1 MRDRHR
7 DEMDADSRRG
17 RQHAQKLDQAGAFQI
32 RVRGRL
38 DPSWTD
44 WFSGL
49 AVTVE
54 EGARGPF
61 TTLTGAV
68 RDQAALRG
76 ILCKLWDLGLD
87 LISVNRIEDAAHAG
101 G

>member
-1 MRDRHR
+1 
-7 DEMDADSRRG
+7 MDADSRRS
-17 RQHAQKLDQAGAFQI
+17 RQRAQALDQAGAYQVQ
-32 RVRGRL
+32 VRGRL

-54 EGARGPF
+54 DGAHGPL

-87 LISVNRIEDAAHAG
+87 LISVNRIENAAHAG
-101 G
+101 GQR